1 MKKSIGVNRIL
12 WASRRGLLE
21 LDLLFEPFV
30 YFKYAELSESEQK
43 RFRRLLEYDDD
54 QLFAWFFGRKTIP
67 CELLSIVTVIL
78 DHYKKSIEK
87 RM

>member
-1 MKKSIGVNRIL
+1 MKNSIGVNRIL

-30 YFKYAELSESEQK
+30 CFKYAELSELEQK
-43 RFRRLLEYDDD
+43 KFRRLLEYDDD
-54 QLFAWFFGRKTIP
+54 QLYAWFFGRKNMP
-67 CELLSIVTVIL
+67 SEFLPIVAVIL
-78 DHYKKSIEK
+78 DHYKKSAGK